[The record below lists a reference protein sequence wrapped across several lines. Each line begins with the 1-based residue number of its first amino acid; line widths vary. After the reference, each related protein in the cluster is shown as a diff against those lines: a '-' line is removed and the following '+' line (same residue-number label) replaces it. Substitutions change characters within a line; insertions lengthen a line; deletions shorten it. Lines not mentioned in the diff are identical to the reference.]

1 MKNTKLHSRTVRLDP
16 VVDEAVEQLAAADR
30 RPVGQYLRNIIAD
43 AIAVR
48 STGRSVASPHHS
60 TGAEAA

>member
-16 VVDEAVEQLAAADR
+16 DVDEAVEQLAAADR

-48 STGRSVASPHHS
+48 STVARPQHS
-60 TGAEAA
+60 SGAGAA